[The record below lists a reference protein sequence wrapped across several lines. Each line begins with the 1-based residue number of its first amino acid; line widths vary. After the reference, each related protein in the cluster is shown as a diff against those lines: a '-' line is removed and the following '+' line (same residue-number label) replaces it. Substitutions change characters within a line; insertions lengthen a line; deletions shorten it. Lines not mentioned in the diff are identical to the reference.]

1 MSSVPQFT
9 ILLDNK
15 VGRLNE
21 LLIALHQAQI
31 DPLAIMLFDTIDT
44 ISARV
49 VVNYPDLMRELLHKK
64 HFMHQEH
71 SVNVVQLDHTQNLTT
86 ITCAL
91 AQAEVNLYYL
101 YAFTHQ
107 AAGKPTFVVRCEE
120 PILAAEALARQK
132 LVVLSEK
139 DLAR

>member
-1 MSSVPQFT
+1 MNLIPQFT
-9 ILLDNK
+9 VLLENK

-31 DPLAIMLFDTIDT
+31 DPLAIMLFDTVDT
-44 ISARV
+44 IGVRLI
-49 VVNYPDLMRELLHKK
+49 VNYADMMRELLHKQS
-64 HFMHQEH
+64 FMHQEH
-71 SVNVVQLDHTQNLTT
+71 TVSVVQLDHTQHLKT

-91 AQAEVNLYYL
+91 TQAEVNLYYM

-107 AAGKPTFVVRCEE
+107 AAGKPTFVLRCEE
-120 PILAAEALARQK
+120 PHLAAEALLK
-132 LVVLSEK
+132 NHLVVLTEK

>member
-1 MSSVPQFT
+1 MSLIPQFT

-44 ISARV
+44 IGVRL
-49 VVNYPDLMRELLHKK
+49 VVNYPDMMRELLYKK
-64 HFMHQEH
+64 NFMHQEH
-71 SVNVVQLDHTQNLTT
+71 RVNVIQLDHTQNLTT
-86 ITCAL
+86 VTCAL

-107 AAGKPTFVVRCEE
+107 AAGKPAFVLRCEE
-120 PILAAEALARQK
+120 PHLAAEALERNK
-132 LVVLSEK
+132 LMVLTEK